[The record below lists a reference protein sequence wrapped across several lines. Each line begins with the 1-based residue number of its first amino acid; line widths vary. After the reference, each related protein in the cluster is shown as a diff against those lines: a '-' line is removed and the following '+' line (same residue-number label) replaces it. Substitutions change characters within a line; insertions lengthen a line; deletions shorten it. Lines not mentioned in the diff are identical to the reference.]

1 MFFVVPGSSFIMR
14 MMKKYHPSAIIG
26 VGCLCEIKEGLDMMH
41 KYKIPAVGV
50 VLDRSGCVSTV
61 LNWEK
66 LFEVM
71 QLHEQAGEVAVE
83 SPGINKD

>member
-1 MFFVVPGSSFIMR
+1 
-14 MMKKYHPSAIIG
+14 
-26 VGCLCEIKEGLDMMH
+26 MMH